1 MERTY
6 RKDDILTVTIEDF
19 SEDGLGIGKADG
31 YALFVKDTVVGD
43 TCRVKIMKAKKN
55 YAFAHL
61 EEVINP
67 SSFRITPS
75 CGKAKACGG
84 CQLQAM
90 SYEAELAFK
99 ENKVKNNLIRIGGF
113 PEEFIESIK
122 EPIKGMDNPFRYRNK
137 AQYPL
142 GYDKEGNLVA
152 GFFAGRTHDIIPN
165 TDCLLGREINK
176 TILECILSFMKK
188 EKISA
193 YDEKTG
199 KGWLRHI
206 LIREGFTSGEI
217 MVCLIVNAKSLP
229 KEELLCEV
237 LTREIPAIKS
247 ICLNVNLKDTNVIM
261 GDETRVLWG
270 RETIED
276 ELDGVKFKI
285 SARSFYQINP
295 VQTER
300 LYKKALEYAGLTGK
314 EAVWDLYCGIGTISL
329 FLARKAGKVYG
340 VEIIPEAIADA
351 KENAKLNGITNA
363 EFFAGK
369 AEEVLPEFYNKQK
382 EADSNNS
389 KHNDMLHPDV
399 IVVDPP
405 RKGCDEKCLETML
418 RMEPERIVYVSCD
431 SATLARDLKIL
442 CEEKY
447 ELKAWQCYDQ
457 FSRTVHVETVV
468 QLSKGDIDG
477 YVSREKK
484 DAKSET
490 SETINGYRK
499 GNKVPET
506 TNVKID
512 FSLENLD
519 LSELRGKATY
529 EQIKDYVREQT
540 GFRVSTLY
548 ISQVKRKCG
557 LEVGESYNKPK
568 SEDAR
573 QPQCTPEKEDAIMQ
587 ALRHFGMI

>member
-1 MERTY
+1 MERDY
-6 RKDDILTVTIEDF
+6 KKGDLLTVTIEDI
-19 SEDGLGIGKADG
+19 SDEGLGIGKHDG
-31 YALFVKDTVVGD
+31 YTLFIKDAVVGD
-43 TCRVKIMKAKKN
+43 ECKVKIMKAKKN

-61 EEVINP
+61 EEVLNP
-67 SSFRITPS
+67 SSFRIAPL
-75 CGKAKACGG
+75 CKNAKACGG

-90 SYEAELAFK
+90 SYDAELAFK
-99 ENKVKNNLIRIGGF
+99 ENKAKNNLIRIGGF
-113 PEEFIESIK
+113 SEEFIESIK
-122 EPIKGMDNPFRYRNK
+122 EPIVGMNINNPYRYRNK
-137 AQYPL
+137 AQYPV

-152 GFFAGRTHDIIPN
+152 GFYAGRTHDIIPN

-199 KGWLRHI
+199 KGLLRHI
-206 LIREGFTSGEI
+206 LVREGFTSGEI

-229 KEELLCEV
+229 KEELLCDV
-237 LTREIPAIKS
+237 LTKEVPAIKS

-261 GDETRVLWG
+261 GDETRLLWG
-270 RETIED
+270 KETIED
-276 ELDGVKFKI
+276 ELDGVKFNI

-300 LYKKALEYAGLTGK
+300 LYKKALDYANLTGK
-314 EAVWDLYCGIGTISL
+314 ESVWDLYCGIGTISL
-329 FLARKAGKVYG
+329 FLARKAGQVYG

-351 KENAKLNGITNA
+351 KENAKLNAISNA
-363 EFFAGK
+363 EFFVGK

-382 EADSNNS
+382 EAGSGIS
-389 KHNDMLHPDV
+389 EKKENDMLHPDV

-418 RMEPERIVYVSCD
+418 QMEPERIVYVSCD

-468 QLSKGDIDG
+468 SL
-477 YVSREKK
+477 
-484 DAKSET
+484 
-490 SETINGYRK
+490 
-499 GNKVPET
+499 
-506 TNVKID
+506 VKI
-512 FSLENLD
+512 FE
-519 LSELRGKATY
+519 KP
-529 EQIKDYVREQT
+529 KDYV
-540 GFRVSTLY
+540 
-548 ISQVKRKCG
+548 
-557 LEVGESYNKPK
+557 
-568 SEDAR
+568 
-573 QPQCTPEKEDAIMQ
+573 
-587 ALRHFGMI
+587 

>member
-1 MERTY
+1 MEKTY
-6 RKDDILTVTIEDF
+6 QKGDVLTVTIEDL
-19 SEDGLGIGKADG
+19 SDEGLGIGKADG
-31 YALFVKDTVVGD
+31 YALFIKDTVVGD
-43 TCRVKIMKAKKN
+43 ECKVKIMKAKKN

-61 EEVINP
+61 EEVIKP
-67 SSFRITPS
+67 SSFRITPL
-75 CGKAKACGG
+75 CKNAKACGG

-113 PEEFIESIK
+113 SEDFIESIK
-122 EPIKGMDNPFRYRNK
+122 ETIVGMDTPFRYRNK
-137 AQYPL
+137 AQYPI
-142 GYDKEGNLVA
+142 GYDRNGNLVA
-152 GFFAGRTHDIIPN
+152 GFYAGRTHDIIPN

-176 TILECILSFMKK
+176 NILECILSFMSK

-199 KGWLRHI
+199 KGLLRHV

-217 MVCLIVNAKSLP
+217 MVCLIVNARSLP
-229 KEELLCEV
+229 KEEQLCETLIKEV
-237 LTREIPAIKS
+237 PAIAS

-270 RETIED
+270 KETIED
-276 ELDGVKFKI
+276 ELDKVKFKI
-285 SARSFYQINP
+285 SARSFYQINS

-300 LYKKALEYAGLTGK
+300 LYKKALDYASLSGK
-314 EAVWDLYCGIGTISL
+314 ESVWDLYCGIGTISL

-363 EFFAGK
+363 EFFVGK
-369 AEEVLPEFYNKQK
+369 AEEVLPEFYEKQK
-382 EADSNNS
+382 KESEAEKLLDSDKDS
-389 KHNDMLHPDV
+389 QSMLHPDV

-418 RMEPERIVYVSCD
+418 KMEPERIVYVSCD

-468 QLSKGDIDG
+468 SLS
-477 YVSREKK
+477 
-484 DAKSET
+484 
-490 SETINGYRK
+490 
-499 GNKVPET
+499 
-506 TNVKID
+506 
-512 FSLENLD
+512 
-519 LSELRGKATY
+519 
-529 EQIKDYVREQT
+529 
-540 GFRVSTLY
+540 RV
-548 ISQVKRKCG
+548 
-557 LEVGESYNKPK
+557 
-568 SEDAR
+568 
-573 QPQCTPEKEDAIMQ
+573 
-587 ALRHFGMI
+587 

>member
-1 MERTY
+1 MEKTY
-6 RKDDILTVTIEDF
+6 QKGDVLTVTIEDL
-19 SEDGLGIGKADG
+19 SDEGLGIGKADG
-31 YALFVKDTVVGD
+31 YALFIKDTVVGD
-43 TCRVKIMKAKKN
+43 ECKVKIMKAKKN

-61 EEVINP
+61 EEVIKP
-67 SSFRITPS
+67 SSFRITPL
-75 CGKAKACGG
+75 CKNAKACGG

-113 PEEFIESIK
+113 SEDFIESIK
-122 EPIKGMDNPFRYRNK
+122 ETIVGMDTPFRYRNK
-137 AQYPL
+137 AQYPI
-142 GYDKEGNLVA
+142 GYDRNGNLVA
-152 GFFAGRTHDIIPN
+152 GFYAGRTHDIIPN

-176 TILECILSFMKK
+176 NILECILSFMSK

-199 KGWLRHI
+199 KGLLRHV

-229 KEELLCEV
+229 KEEQLCETLIKEV
-237 LTREIPAIKS
+237 PAIAS

-270 RETIED
+270 KETIED
-276 ELDGVKFKI
+276 ELDKVKFKI

-300 LYKKALEYAGLTGK
+300 LYKKALDYASLSGK
-314 EAVWDLYCGIGTISL
+314 ESVWDLYCGIGTISL

-363 EFFAGK
+363 EFFVGK
-369 AEEVLPEFYNKQK
+369 AEEVLPEFYEKQK
-382 EADSNNS
+382 KESEAEKLSDSD
-389 KHNDMLHPDV
+389 KDIQFMIHPDV

-418 RMEPERIVYVSCD
+418 KMEPERIVYVSCD

-468 QLSKGDIDG
+468 SLS
-477 YVSREKK
+477 
-484 DAKSET
+484 
-490 SETINGYRK
+490 
-499 GNKVPET
+499 
-506 TNVKID
+506 
-512 FSLENLD
+512 
-519 LSELRGKATY
+519 
-529 EQIKDYVREQT
+529 
-540 GFRVSTLY
+540 RV
-548 ISQVKRKCG
+548 
-557 LEVGESYNKPK
+557 
-568 SEDAR
+568 
-573 QPQCTPEKEDAIMQ
+573 
-587 ALRHFGMI
+587 

>member
-1 MERTY
+1 MEKTY
-6 RKDDILTVTIEDF
+6 QKGDVLTVTIEDL
-19 SEDGLGIGKADG
+19 SDEGLGIGKADG
-31 YALFVKDTVVGD
+31 YALFIKDTVVGD
-43 TCRVKIMKAKKN
+43 ECKVKIMKAKKN

-61 EEVINP
+61 EEVIKP
-67 SSFRITPS
+67 SSFRITPL
-75 CGKAKACGG
+75 CKNAKACGG

-113 PEEFIESIK
+113 SEDFIESIK
-122 EPIKGMDNPFRYRNK
+122 ETIVGMDTPFRYRNK
-137 AQYPL
+137 AQYPI
-142 GYDKEGNLVA
+142 GYDRNGNLVA
-152 GFFAGRTHDIIPN
+152 GFYAGRTHDIIPN

-176 TILECILSFMKK
+176 TILECILSFMSK

-199 KGWLRHI
+199 KGLLRHV

-217 MVCLIVNAKSLP
+217 MVCLIVNARSLP
-229 KEELLCEV
+229 KEEQLCETLIKEV
-237 LTREIPAIKS
+237 PAIAS

-270 RETIED
+270 KETIED
-276 ELDGVKFKI
+276 ELDKVKFKI

-300 LYKKALEYAGLTGK
+300 LYKKALDYASLSGK
-314 EAVWDLYCGIGTISL
+314 ESVWDLYCGIGTISL

-363 EFFAGK
+363 EFFVGK
-369 AEEVLPEFYNKQK
+369 AEEVLPEFYEKQK
-382 EADSNNS
+382 KESEAEKLSDSDKDS
-389 KHNDMLHPDV
+389 QSMLHPDV

-418 RMEPERIVYVSCD
+418 KMEPERIVYVSCD

-468 QLSKGDIDG
+468 SLS
-477 YVSREKK
+477 
-484 DAKSET
+484 
-490 SETINGYRK
+490 
-499 GNKVPET
+499 
-506 TNVKID
+506 
-512 FSLENLD
+512 
-519 LSELRGKATY
+519 
-529 EQIKDYVREQT
+529 
-540 GFRVSTLY
+540 RV
-548 ISQVKRKCG
+548 
-557 LEVGESYNKPK
+557 
-568 SEDAR
+568 
-573 QPQCTPEKEDAIMQ
+573 
-587 ALRHFGMI
+587 

>member
-1 MERTY
+1 MEKTY
-6 RKDDILTVTIEDF
+6 QKGDVLTVTIEDL
-19 SEDGLGIGKADG
+19 SDEGLGIGKADG
-31 YALFVKDTVVGD
+31 YALFIKDTVVGD
-43 TCRVKIMKAKKN
+43 ECKAKIMKAKKN

-61 EEVINP
+61 EEVIKP
-67 SSFRITPS
+67 SSFRITPL
-75 CGKAKACGG
+75 CKNAKACGG

-113 PEEFIESIK
+113 SEDFIESIK
-122 EPIKGMDNPFRYRNK
+122 ETIVGMDTPFRYRNK
-137 AQYPL
+137 AQYPI
-142 GYDKEGNLVA
+142 GYDRNGNLVA
-152 GFFAGRTHDIIPN
+152 GFYAGRTHDIIPN

-176 TILECILSFMKK
+176 TILECILSFMSK

-199 KGWLRHI
+199 KGLLRHV

-229 KEELLCEV
+229 EEEQLCETLIKEV
-237 LTREIPAIKS
+237 PAIAS

-270 RETIED
+270 KETIED
-276 ELDGVKFKI
+276 ELDKVKFKI

-295 VQTER
+295 IQTER
-300 LYKKALEYAGLTGK
+300 LYKKALDYASLSGK
-314 EAVWDLYCGIGTISL
+314 ESVWDLYCGIGTISL

-351 KENAKLNGITNA
+351 KENAMLNDINNA
-363 EFFAGK
+363 EFFVGK
-369 AEEVLPEFYNKQK
+369 AEEVLPEFYEKQK
-382 EADSNNS
+382 KECEAEKLSDSDKDS
-389 KHNDMLHPDV
+389 QSMLHPDV

-418 RMEPERIVYVSCD
+418 KMEPERIVYVSCD

-468 QLSKGDIDG
+468 SLS
-477 YVSREKK
+477 
-484 DAKSET
+484 
-490 SETINGYRK
+490 
-499 GNKVPET
+499 
-506 TNVKID
+506 
-512 FSLENLD
+512 
-519 LSELRGKATY
+519 
-529 EQIKDYVREQT
+529 
-540 GFRVSTLY
+540 RV
-548 ISQVKRKCG
+548 
-557 LEVGESYNKPK
+557 
-568 SEDAR
+568 
-573 QPQCTPEKEDAIMQ
+573 
-587 ALRHFGMI
+587 

>member
-1 MERTY
+1 MEKTY
-6 RKDDILTVTIEDF
+6 QKGDVLTVTIEDL
-19 SEDGLGIGKADG
+19 SDEGLGIGKADG
-31 YALFVKDTVVGD
+31 YALFIKDTVVGD
-43 TCRVKIMKAKKN
+43 ECKVKIMKAKKN

-61 EEVINP
+61 EEVIKP
-67 SSFRITPS
+67 SSFRITPL
-75 CGKAKACGG
+75 CKNAKACGG

-113 PEEFIESIK
+113 SEDFIESIK
-122 EPIKGMDNPFRYRNK
+122 ETIVGMDTPFRYRNK
-137 AQYPL
+137 AQYPI
-142 GYDKEGNLVA
+142 GYDRNGNLVA
-152 GFFAGRTHDIIPN
+152 GFYAGRTHDIIPN

-176 TILECILSFMKK
+176 NILECILSFMSK

-199 KGWLRHI
+199 KGLLRHV

-217 MVCLIVNAKSLP
+217 MVCLIVNARSLP
-229 KEELLCEV
+229 KEEQLCETLIKEV
-237 LTREIPAIKS
+237 PAIAS

-270 RETIED
+270 KETIED
-276 ELDGVKFKI
+276 ELDKVKFKI

-300 LYKKALEYAGLTGK
+300 LYKKALDYASLSGK
-314 EAVWDLYCGIGTISL
+314 ESVWDLYCGIGTISL

-363 EFFAGK
+363 EFFVGK
-369 AEEVLPEFYNKQK
+369 AEEVLPEFYEKQK
-382 EADSNNS
+382 KESEAEKLLDSDKDS
-389 KHNDMLHPDV
+389 QSMLHPDV

-418 RMEPERIVYVSCD
+418 KMEPERIVYVSCD

-468 QLSKGDIDG
+468 SLS
-477 YVSREKK
+477 
-484 DAKSET
+484 
-490 SETINGYRK
+490 
-499 GNKVPET
+499 
-506 TNVKID
+506 
-512 FSLENLD
+512 
-519 LSELRGKATY
+519 
-529 EQIKDYVREQT
+529 
-540 GFRVSTLY
+540 RV
-548 ISQVKRKCG
+548 
-557 LEVGESYNKPK
+557 
-568 SEDAR
+568 
-573 QPQCTPEKEDAIMQ
+573 
-587 ALRHFGMI
+587 

>member
-1 MERTY
+1 MEKTY
-6 RKDDILTVTIEDF
+6 QKGDVLTVTIEDL
-19 SEDGLGIGKADG
+19 SDEGLGIGKADG
-31 YALFVKDTVVGD
+31 YALFIKDTVVGD
-43 TCRVKIMKAKKN
+43 ECKVKIMKAKKN

-61 EEVINP
+61 EEVIKP
-67 SSFRITPS
+67 SSFRITPL
-75 CGKAKACGG
+75 CKNAKACGG

-113 PEEFIESIK
+113 SEDFIESIK
-122 EPIKGMDNPFRYRNK
+122 ETIVGMDTPFRYRNK
-137 AQYPL
+137 AQYPI
-142 GYDKEGNLVA
+142 GYDRNGNLVA
-152 GFFAGRTHDIIPN
+152 GFYAGRTHDIIPN

-176 TILECILSFMKK
+176 NILECILSFISK

-199 KGWLRHI
+199 KGLLRHV

-217 MVCLIVNAKSLP
+217 MVCLIVNARSLP
-229 KEELLCEV
+229 KEEQLCETLIKEV
-237 LTREIPAIKS
+237 PAIAS

-270 RETIED
+270 KETIED
-276 ELDGVKFKI
+276 ELDKVKFKI

-295 VQTER
+295 VQTES
-300 LYKKALEYAGLTGK
+300 LYKKALDYASLSGK
-314 EAVWDLYCGIGTISL
+314 ESVWDLYCGIGTISL

-363 EFFAGK
+363 EFFVGK
-369 AEEVLPEFYNKQK
+369 AEEVLPEFYEKQK
-382 EADSNNS
+382 KESEAEKLSDSDKDNQF
-389 KHNDMLHPDV
+389 MLHPDV

-418 RMEPERIVYVSCD
+418 KMEPERIVYVSCD

-468 QLSKGDIDG
+468 SLS
-477 YVSREKK
+477 
-484 DAKSET
+484 
-490 SETINGYRK
+490 
-499 GNKVPET
+499 
-506 TNVKID
+506 
-512 FSLENLD
+512 
-519 LSELRGKATY
+519 
-529 EQIKDYVREQT
+529 
-540 GFRVSTLY
+540 RV
-548 ISQVKRKCG
+548 
-557 LEVGESYNKPK
+557 
-568 SEDAR
+568 
-573 QPQCTPEKEDAIMQ
+573 
-587 ALRHFGMI
+587 

>member
-1 MERTY
+1 MEKTY
-6 RKDDILTVTIEDF
+6 QKGDVLTVTIEDL
-19 SEDGLGIGKADG
+19 SDEGLGIGKADG
-31 YALFVKDTVVGD
+31 YALFIKDTVVGD
-43 TCRVKIMKAKKN
+43 ECKVKIMKAKKN

-61 EEVINP
+61 EEVIKP
-67 SSFRITPS
+67 SSFRITPL
-75 CGKAKACGG
+75 CKNAKACGG

-113 PEEFIESIK
+113 SEDFIESIK
-122 EPIKGMDNPFRYRNK
+122 ETIVGMDTPFRYRNK
-137 AQYPL
+137 AQYPI
-142 GYDKEGNLVA
+142 GYDRNGNLVA
-152 GFFAGRTHDIIPN
+152 GFYAGRTHDIIPN

-176 TILECILSFMKK
+176 TILECILSFMSQ

-199 KGWLRHI
+199 KGLLRHV

-217 MVCLIVNAKSLP
+217 MVCLIVNARSLP
-229 KEELLCEV
+229 KEEQLCETLIKEV
-237 LTREIPAIKS
+237 PAIAS

-270 RETIED
+270 KETIED
-276 ELDGVKFKI
+276 ELDKVKFKI

-300 LYKKALEYAGLTGK
+300 LYKKALDYASLSGK
-314 EAVWDLYCGIGTISL
+314 ESVWDLYCGIGTISL

-363 EFFAGK
+363 EFFVGK
-369 AEEVLPEFYNKQK
+369 AEEVLPEFYEKQK
-382 EADSNNS
+382 KESEAEKLLDSDKDS
-389 KHNDMLHPDV
+389 QSMLHPDV

-418 RMEPERIVYVSCD
+418 KMEPERIVYVSCD

-468 QLSKGDIDG
+468 SLS
-477 YVSREKK
+477 
-484 DAKSET
+484 
-490 SETINGYRK
+490 
-499 GNKVPET
+499 
-506 TNVKID
+506 
-512 FSLENLD
+512 
-519 LSELRGKATY
+519 
-529 EQIKDYVREQT
+529 
-540 GFRVSTLY
+540 RV
-548 ISQVKRKCG
+548 
-557 LEVGESYNKPK
+557 
-568 SEDAR
+568 
-573 QPQCTPEKEDAIMQ
+573 
-587 ALRHFGMI
+587 

>member
-1 MERTY
+1 MEKTY
-6 RKDDILTVTIEDF
+6 QKGDVLTVTIEDL
-19 SEDGLGIGKADG
+19 SDEGLGIGKADG
-31 YALFVKDTVVGD
+31 YALFIKDTVVGD
-43 TCRVKIMKAKKN
+43 ECKVKIMKAKKN

-61 EEVINP
+61 EEVIKP
-67 SSFRITPS
+67 SSFRITPL
-75 CGKAKACGG
+75 CKNAKACGG

-113 PEEFIESIK
+113 SEDFIESIK
-122 EPIKGMDNPFRYRNK
+122 ETIVGMDTPFRYRNK
-137 AQYPL
+137 AQYPI
-142 GYDKEGNLVA
+142 GYDRNGNLVA
-152 GFFAGRTHDIIPN
+152 GFYAGRTHDIIPN

-176 TILECILSFMKK
+176 NILECILSFMSQ

-199 KGWLRHI
+199 KGLLRHV

-229 KEELLCEV
+229 KEEQLCETLIKEV
-237 LTREIPAIKS
+237 PAIAS

-270 RETIED
+270 KETIED
-276 ELDGVKFKI
+276 ELDKVKFKI

-300 LYKKALEYAGLTGK
+300 LYKKALDYASLSGK
-314 EAVWDLYCGIGTISL
+314 ESVWDLYCGIGTISL
-329 FLARKAGKVYG
+329 FLARKAGRVYG

-363 EFFAGK
+363 EFFVGK
-369 AEEVLPEFYNKQK
+369 AEEVLPEFYEKQK
-382 EADSNNS
+382 KECEAEKLSDSDKNS
-389 KHNDMLHPDV
+389 QFMLHPDV

-418 RMEPERIVYVSCD
+418 KMEPERIVYVSCD

-468 QLSKGDIDG
+468 SLS
-477 YVSREKK
+477 
-484 DAKSET
+484 
-490 SETINGYRK
+490 
-499 GNKVPET
+499 
-506 TNVKID
+506 
-512 FSLENLD
+512 
-519 LSELRGKATY
+519 
-529 EQIKDYVREQT
+529 
-540 GFRVSTLY
+540 RV
-548 ISQVKRKCG
+548 
-557 LEVGESYNKPK
+557 
-568 SEDAR
+568 
-573 QPQCTPEKEDAIMQ
+573 
-587 ALRHFGMI
+587 

>member
-1 MERTY
+1 MEKTY
-6 RKDDILTVTIEDF
+6 QKGDVLTVTIEDL
-19 SEDGLGIGKADG
+19 SDEGLGIGKADG
-31 YALFVKDTVVGD
+31 YALFIKDTVVGD
-43 TCRVKIMKAKKN
+43 ECKVKIMKAKKN

-61 EEVINP
+61 EEVIKP
-67 SSFRITPS
+67 SSFRITPL
-75 CGKAKACGG
+75 CKNAKACGG

-113 PEEFIESIK
+113 SEDFIESIK
-122 EPIKGMDNPFRYRNK
+122 ETIVGMDTPFRYRNK
-137 AQYPL
+137 AQYPI
-142 GYDKEGNLVA
+142 GYDRNGNLVA
-152 GFFAGRTHDIIPN
+152 GFYAGRTHDIIPN

-176 TILECILSFMKK
+176 NILECILSFMSK

-199 KGWLRHI
+199 KGLLRHF

-217 MVCLIVNAKSLP
+217 MVCLIVNARSLP
-229 KEELLCEV
+229 KEEQLCETLIKEV
-237 LTREIPAIKS
+237 PAIAS

-270 RETIED
+270 KETIED
-276 ELDGVKFKI
+276 ELDKVKFKI

-295 VQTER
+295 VQTES
-300 LYKKALEYAGLTGK
+300 LYKKALDYASLSGK
-314 EAVWDLYCGIGTISL
+314 ESVWDLYCGIGTISL

-363 EFFAGK
+363 EFFVGK
-369 AEEVLPEFYNKQK
+369 AEEVLPEFYEKQK
-382 EADSNNS
+382 KESEAEKLSDSDKDS
-389 KHNDMLHPDV
+389 QSMLHPDV

-418 RMEPERIVYVSCD
+418 KMEPERIVYVSCD

-468 QLSKGDIDG
+468 SLS
-477 YVSREKK
+477 
-484 DAKSET
+484 
-490 SETINGYRK
+490 
-499 GNKVPET
+499 
-506 TNVKID
+506 
-512 FSLENLD
+512 
-519 LSELRGKATY
+519 
-529 EQIKDYVREQT
+529 
-540 GFRVSTLY
+540 RV
-548 ISQVKRKCG
+548 
-557 LEVGESYNKPK
+557 
-568 SEDAR
+568 
-573 QPQCTPEKEDAIMQ
+573 
-587 ALRHFGMI
+587 

>member
-1 MERTY
+1 MEKTY
-6 RKDDILTVTIEDF
+6 KKDDVLTVTIEDI
-19 SEDGLGIGKADG
+19 SDEGLGIGKADG

-67 SSFRITPS
+67 SSFRITPR
-75 CGKAKACGG
+75 CEKAKACGG

-99 ENKVKNNLIRIGGF
+99 ENKVKNNLVRIGGF
-113 PEEFIESIK
+113 PEDFIEGIK
-122 EPIKGMDNPFRYRNK
+122 EPIVGMSSSDVNEKSKKPDGKCDCKEAAMNPYRYRNK
-137 AQYPL
+137 AQYPV

-152 GFFAGRTHDIIPN
+152 GFYAGRTHDIIPN

-199 KGWLRHI
+199 KGMLRHI

-217 MVCLIVNAKSLP
+217 MVCLIVNADSLP
-229 KEELLCEV
+229 KEEALCETLV
-237 LTREIPAIKS
+237 KEVPAIKS
-247 ICLNVNLKDTNVIM
+247 SCLNVNLKDTNVIM

-270 RETIED
+270 KETIED

-300 LYKKALEYAGLTGK
+300 LYKKALEYANLTGK
-314 EAVWDLYCGIGTISL
+314 ESVWDLYCGIGTISL
-329 FLARKAGKVYG
+329 FLARKAGTVYG

-363 EFFAGK
+363 EFFVGK
-369 AEEVLPEFYNKQK
+369 AEEVLPEFYNNP
-382 EADSNNS
+382 DS
-389 KHNDMLHPDV
+389 DTMLHPDV

-457 FSRTVHVETVV
+457 FSRTVHVETVA
-468 QLSKGDIDG
+468 LI
-477 YVSREKK
+477 
-484 DAKSET
+484 
-490 SETINGYRK
+490 INQ
-499 GNKVPET
+499 
-506 TNVKID
+506 NV
-512 FSLENLD
+512 
-519 LSELRGKATY
+519 RA
-529 EQIKDYVREQT
+529 
-540 GFRVSTLY
+540 
-548 ISQVKRKCG
+548 
-557 LEVGESYNKPK
+557 
-568 SEDAR
+568 
-573 QPQCTPEKEDAIMQ
+573 
-587 ALRHFGMI
+587 

>member
-1 MERTY
+1 MEKTY
-6 RKDDILTVTIEDF
+6 QKGDVLTVTIEDL
-19 SEDGLGIGKADG
+19 SDEGLGIGKADG
-31 YALFVKDTVVGD
+31 YALFIKDTVVGD
-43 TCRVKIMKAKKN
+43 ECKVKIMKAKKN

-61 EEVINP
+61 EEVIKP
-67 SSFRITPS
+67 SSFRITPL
-75 CGKAKACGG
+75 CKNAKACGG

-113 PEEFIESIK
+113 SEDFIESIK
-122 EPIKGMDNPFRYRNK
+122 EPIVGMETPLRYRNK
-137 AQYPL
+137 AQYPI
-142 GYDKEGNLVA
+142 GYDRNGNLVA
-152 GFFAGRTHDIIPN
+152 GFYAGRTHDIIPN

-176 TILECILSFMKK
+176 TILECILSFMSK

-199 KGWLRHI
+199 KGLVRHI

-229 KEELLCEV
+229 KEEKLCETLIKEV
-237 LTREIPAIKS
+237 PAIAS
-247 ICLNVNLKDTNVIM
+247 ICLNTNLKDTNVIM

-270 RETIED
+270 KETIED

-300 LYKKALEYAGLTGK
+300 LYKKALDYASLTGK
-314 EAVWDLYCGIGTISL
+314 ESVWDLYCGIGTISL

-351 KENAKLNGITNA
+351 KENANLNGINNA
-363 EFFAGK
+363 EFFVGK
-369 AEEVLPEFYNKQK
+369 AEEVLPEFYN
-382 EADSNNS
+382 NPNS
-389 KHNDMLHPDV
+389 ETMLHPDV

-418 RMEPERIVYVSCD
+418 KMEPERIVYVSCD

-457 FSRTVHVETVV
+457 FSRTVHVETVCL
-468 QLSKGDIDG
+468 LSK
-477 YVSREKK
+477 
-484 DAKSET
+484 
-490 SETINGYRK
+490 
-499 GNKVPET
+499 
-506 TNVKID
+506 
-512 FSLENLD
+512 
-519 LSELRGKATY
+519 KA
-529 EQIKDYVREQT
+529 
-540 GFRVSTLY
+540 
-548 ISQVKRKCG
+548 
-557 LEVGESYNKPK
+557 
-568 SEDAR
+568 
-573 QPQCTPEKEDAIMQ
+573 
-587 ALRHFGMI
+587 